1 MATSKKYFYPPVPGN
16 GAGTFSDNI
25 VGLQTVQG
33 GGLTQ
38 GNFDFTTSVV
48 EKVDRRFNVG
58 AFSEPV
64 NLGDLNI
71 DNLAESRSILATQFR
86 VYPNYDVSQVLN
98 FSMYGSL
105 SKRLQVSATQIIN
118 YFPASLDIMFSNLSF
133 VTGATAI
140 NIQYDS
146 VSDETYFE
154 INVDRINNPFDID
167 YSISA
172 ATNLNLREI
181 TVSKYRNLYNT
192 YLDYAVAIDGEIFK
206 VLSFTPSETLSSG
219 IIAFYVSGTPFGTT
233 AKQSTIIFK

>member
-58 AFSEPV
+58 AFSDPV

-71 DNLAESRSILATQFR
+71 DDLTESRGILATQFR

-118 YFPASLDIMFSNLSF
+118 YFPASLDIMFSNL
-133 VTGATAI
+133 
-140 NIQYDS
+140 
-146 VSDETYFE
+146 
-154 INVDRINNPFDID
+154 
-167 YSISA
+167 
-172 ATNLNLREI
+172 
-181 TVSKYRNLYNT
+181 
-192 YLDYAVAIDGEIFK
+192 
-206 VLSFTPSETLSSG
+206 
-219 IIAFYVSGTPFGTT
+219 
-233 AKQSTIIFK
+233 